1 MIERMREIL
10 VVLLACC
17 GACVAFA
24 LAWLWSVDWRL
35 LWKVARR

>member
-1 MIERMREIL
+1 MIERMREVL

-17 GACVAFA
+17 GACVLFA
-24 LAWLWSVDWRL
+24 WAVLVSIDWRV